1 MDKQPSRNRAL
12 FSCIFLVLTLSA
24 LALAPLSS
32 PSQTPS
38 PPTLLLVNAP
48 DPSTLEI
55 GQVVRIIDGD
65 TLLIKVAERTRR
77 YQLLGSDAPEFNP
90 KDRSPNLL
98 AVRARRFIEQLLL
111 NEQVYIQSD
120 PDASRDQANR
130 LTAYLFR
137 APDMLFVN
145 LELIRQGYAKS
156 STRNQSLYLDAFAAY
171 ETRSKELERGIWNPN
186 PTEIP
191 SGEPEVIPEES
202 IDQSPPPSSVD
213 QDNAIDAPN
222 TVQTSVYITK
232 YGKKYHTK
240 DCPHLTDSQRKIDRD
255 DLADTYKPCKTCKP
269 DE

>member
-1 MDKQPSRNRAL
+1 MDNQPSRKRAF

-24 LALAPLSS
+24 LALAPLKS
-32 PSQTPS
+32 PSRTPS
-38 PPTLLLVNAP
+38 TLPLVEAP
-48 DPSTLEI
+48 DPSALES
-55 GQVVRIIDGD
+55 GEVVRIIDGD
-65 TLLIKVAERTRR
+65 TLLIKVADRTRR

-90 KDRSPNLL
+90 KDRNPDLL
-98 AVRARRFIEQLLL
+98 GVRARRFIEQLLL
-111 NEQVYIQSD
+111 NEQVYIQPD
-120 PDASRDQANR
+120 PHSSRDKANR

-145 LELIRQGYAKS
+145 LELVRQGYAKS

-186 PTEIP
+186 PTAIP

-213 QDNAIDAPN
+213 QDNAIDGPN
-222 TVQTSVYITK
+222 TEQSSVYITK

-240 DCPHLTDSQRKIDRD
+240 DCPHLTESQREIERD